1 MFFRRSGQIRK
12 EKTWK
17 KRKPASAGAVRIRIL
32 TAQRENAE
40 ERKYEDEIK
49 KDLSGPAVGV
59 HGDDHDADDG
69 VCRE

>member
-1 MFFRRSGQIRK
+1 MQEPPEDCGSVCGGYCGLRGD
-12 EKTWK
+12 
-17 KRKPASAGAVRIRIL
+17 

-59 HGDDHDADDG
+59 HGDNHDACDSVCDG
-69 VCRE
+69 

>member
-1 MFFRRSGQIRK
+1 MQELHEDRGSVCGGHCGLRG
-12 EKTWK
+12 
-17 KRKPASAGAVRIRIL
+17 G

-59 HGDDHDADDG
+59 HGDNHDACGG
-69 VCRE
+69 VCDG